1 MNSIQKTI
9 GEWETELGQQIRA
22 IRLRMNYDQ
31 LALADTAGISLTALK
46 NLETGKGA
54 AVKTLIKVL
63 RALDRAEWLETLAPP
78 VSISPL
84 QMLKSK
90 KTRQRA
96 SSPRKAR
103 NVQAG

>member
-1 MNSIQKTI
+1 MNSIPRTV
-9 GEWETELGQQIRA
+9 GEWEIALGQQIRA
-22 IRLRMNYDQ
+22 IRLRLNFDQ
-31 LALADTAGISLTALK
+31 LTLADTAGISLTALK

-63 RALDRAEWLETLAPP
+63 RALGRSEWLETLAPP

-84 QMLKSK
+84 QMLKSR

-96 SSPRKAR
+96 SSPRKAH
-103 NVQAG
+103 NV

>member
-1 MNSIQKTI
+1 MNSVHKTV
-9 GEWETELGQQIRA
+9 GEWEVELGQQIRA

-31 LALADTAGISLTALK
+31 QTLADSAGVSLTALK

-54 AVKTLIKVL
+54 AVKTLIRVL
-63 RALDRAEWLETLAPP
+63 RALGRVEWLDTLAPP

-90 KTRQRA
+90 KAKQRA